1 MRPVT
6 KCYRTK
12 SSLNLCFGRERRRGC
27 SRQGAAMTD
36 WELWACANQLRKQHG
51 NDALE
56 VAAKR
61 LDAMLEAD
69 DREGYWVWCQI
80 LTRISKLGPVVP
92 EGTTAN

>member
-1 MRPVT
+1 
-6 KCYRTK
+6 
-12 SSLNLCFGRERRRGC
+12 
-27 SRQGAAMTD
+27 MTD

-56 VAAKR
+56 
-61 LDAMLEAD
+61 AD
-69 DREGYWVWCQI
+69 DREGYWVWCEI

>member
-1 MRPVT
+1 
-6 KCYRTK
+6 
-12 SSLNLCFGRERRRGC
+12 
-27 SRQGAAMTD
+27 MTD

-69 DREGYWVWCQI
+69 DRDGYWVWCQI

-92 EGTTAN
+92 EDTTAH

>member
-1 MRPVT
+1 M
-6 KCYRTK
+6 
-12 SSLNLCFGRERRRGC
+12 S
-27 SRQGAAMTD
+27 D
-36 WELWACANQLRKQHG
+36 WELWACANQLRRQHG

-56 VAAKR
+56 VAGKR

-92 EGTTAN
+92 EGTTAH